1 MASNY
6 KSFFR
11 NQSYT
16 IAEIVKN
23 CSEIKKRYN
32 TVTYKISKGK
42 GILDIRLKPSEGSM
56 EYDVRLVVKTGSTNV
71 DVFVVSPNISALN
84 KKRHVPHLYSNGA
97 LCLYYP
103 NYDEW
108 NPHESWADTLIP
120 WTCLRLYFFELWIA
134 TGEWLGGGIHPGKH
148 RSKASE

>member
-56 EYDVRLVVKTGSTNV
+56 EYDVRIY
-71 DVFVVSPNISALN
+71 DV
-84 KKRHVPHLYSNGA
+84 
-97 LCLYYP
+97 
-103 NYDEW
+103 
-108 NPHESWADTLIP
+108 
-120 WTCLRLYFFELWIA
+120 
-134 TGEWLGGGIHPGKH
+134 
-148 RSKASE
+148 